1 MEGSKTHLWDK
12 NRGVIRSSKGGW
24 VIGKGVFTH
33 GHSLMELVRRKS
45 YFEVL
50 ILNVTGRL
58 PEPRLAK
65 WLEATYCCMSFP
77 DPRIWCNQIGALGGT
92 CRTAPFSGILAG
104 IMASDSRMYGP
115 GTEVPV
121 HHFLMQAMAERR
133 SGLSIEE
140 IVTKR
145 ARRPGSQPTVP
156 GFGRPIA
163 TGDERVMA
171 LEQVTQDLGFV
182 RGEYL
187 TLAYE
192 IEEYLLTKYKESM
205 NLASYLVAFLADQ
218 NWSLSEMR
226 QLTTAIVMAGVT
238 ACYDDANKS
247 PPESFLPLHCDDI
260 EYKGAAPRPVPEKD

>member
-1 MEGSKTHLWDK
+1 MRENKTWLWDK
-12 NRGVIRSSKGGW
+12 NRGVIRTSKGGW
-24 VIGKGVFTH
+24 VIGKGIFTY
-33 GHSLMELVRRKS
+33 GHSLMELVGRKS

-58 PEPRLAK
+58 PEPRLSK
-65 WLEATYCCMSFP
+65 WLEATYSSLSFP

-92 CRTAPFSGILAG
+92 CRTSPSSGILAG
-104 IMASDSRMYGP
+104 VMASDSIMYGP

-121 HHFLMQAMAERR
+121 HYFLMQAMDERR
-133 SGLSIEE
+133 SGSSIEE

-156 GFGRPIA
+156 GYGRPIA

-171 LEQVTQDLGFV
+171 LERVTQDLGFV
-182 RGEYL
+182 RGDYL
-187 TLAYE
+187 SLVYD
-192 IEEYLLTKYKESM
+192 IEAYLLTKYKESM

-226 QLTTAIVMAGVT
+226 QLTTAIVLGGVT
-238 ACYDDANKS
+238 ACYDEANKS
-247 PPESFLPLHCDDI
+247 PPESFLPLRCDDI